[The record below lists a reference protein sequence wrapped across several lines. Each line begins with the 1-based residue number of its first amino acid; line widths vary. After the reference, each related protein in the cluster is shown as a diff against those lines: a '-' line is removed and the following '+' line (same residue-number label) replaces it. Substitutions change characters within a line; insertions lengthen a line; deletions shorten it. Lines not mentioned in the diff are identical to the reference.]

1 MNDRIGLADV
11 GQELGYPDLH
21 RGGAP
26 ATSPAMS
33 WKAIC
38 RVGDDLRC
46 PHGLRYGVEPWVGHR
61 DHRDVGLDRRSS

>member
-1 MNDRIGLADV
+1 MLARSWVTQTFTAVGTGAEPGDV
-11 GQELGYPDLH
+11 VEGD
-21 RGGAP
+21 
-26 ATSPAMS
+26 
-33 WKAIC
+33 